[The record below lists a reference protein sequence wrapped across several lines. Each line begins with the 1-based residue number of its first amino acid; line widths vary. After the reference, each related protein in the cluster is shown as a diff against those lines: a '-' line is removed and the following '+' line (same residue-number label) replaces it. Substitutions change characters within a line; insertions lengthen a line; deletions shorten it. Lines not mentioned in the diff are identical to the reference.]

1 MQWTQVGCV
10 AAALV
15 RRVRLPYMRGSSSD
29 HWLEEATMSQVVS
42 RLGVAQTPAASVTLA
57 QTEILAP
64 VVLAVANGLIAGIEL
79 VARLFRRG

>member
-10 AAALV
+10 PAAV
-15 RRVRLPYMRGSSSD
+15 VWCVRLPYMRGSFSD

-42 RLGVAQTPAASVTLA
+42 RFGVAQTPAASVTLA

-64 VVLAVANGLIAGIEL
+64 VALAVANGLIAGIEF
-79 VARLFRRG
+79 VGRLFRRG